1 VEIVARYDVDGA
13 GWRLSVSDNG
23 VGRDDAQA
31 SGGLGMSIVEAL
43 SHQHIARTEMSAGP
57 CRVTIPST
65 IPGFS

>member
-23 VGRDDAQA
+23 VGRRDDGQA

-43 SHQHIARTEMSAGP
+43 SH
-57 CRVTIPST
+57 
-65 IPGFS
+65 